1 MFDLKDGKILRGSLW
16 FAIAIFIKWQPL
28 IILPHVVL
36 YVLLRSGAFG
46 ERPPRVFADFIHALL
61 MIVAPLLAVF
71 SFLYYIFSS
80 EIVISFYK
88 ALGSQHPYLSANAL
102 NLGWL
107 TSYFLHVYA
116 PNIYGPLRDGGNYI
130 INQSVSQSVF
140 IVHKGFF
147 ILFYFFS
154 LFAFLR
160 AKKTFRN
167 LVLFSLLGYL
177 AYFEFNTGV
186 HENHLFL
193 SVLLAGYLLLWGYWK
208 PFSFLAVLS
217 NLNLFVFYGIDGRGL
232 VFSRLVGGI
241 DITVAFAILSCIGYF
256 VLWTLVPSVLKSEE
270 QPQVFST
277 VSAGSIRIHRRF
289 VIVMAVLIVIAGVI
303 SYISQ
308 STIDSAKR
316 VFLSSFE
323 GDVKNWANG
332 NMDVLEP
339 SSLTVQDGAVSMHAV
354 TSGLQFMHSRAIS
367 VDPKASYTLRV
378 WLYVKTGAARV
389 GLATVDGKVLSEVQI
404 YPVDPNRW
412 MHLSITTLRAVGV
425 EYIEVFI
432 DDYHEPSEFYV
443 DLVEL
448 YKR

>member
-1 MFDLKDGKILRGSLW
+1 
-16 FAIAIFIKWQPL
+16 
-28 IILPHVVL
+28 
-36 YVLLRSGAFG
+36 
-46 ERPPRVFADFIHALL
+46 